1 MRISTIPPNPP
12 FITSFIQIVK
22 VDERF
27 FYLDRM
33 LRWKNGYSGKTDNG
47 DTFGQEAP
55 EGMYAYIVNF
65 EKHSF
70 YYLLAAFKDG

>member
-1 MRISTIPPNPP
+1 MRIGTIPPNPP
-12 FITSFIQIVK
+12 FITSFIWIVK

-33 LRWKNGYSGKTDNG
+33 PRWRNSNRGKTDNG
-47 DTFGQEAP
+47 DTFGQAAP
-55 EGMYAYIVNF
+55 KGMYAYIVNF
-65 EKHSF
+65 EEHSF